1 MRFYSPFPVHLLLLT
16 VFVGVV
22 YSQPSHAQDSIAGER
37 LPKRLVGDYGYW
49 SKFSRPP
56 YSAAQIPFQKLT
68 HVNHAGVSFAA
79 GGTLAVPD
87 AFIEP
92 ELINLAHANGVKVI
106 LLAGGDFPGVE
117 NSGSISALV
126 ENLVA
131 FATQYHY
138 DGIDLDWE
146 FPATATDR
154 RFFVQLMAR
163 LRAAN
168 SAYILSID
176 VPPWGGY
183 GYDLIHLQTSL
194 NFFNVMMYDCAG
206 PWTAYGQLNSPIF
219 WDHHDPAPWECQ
231 PGGSAEEAANI
242 FLKKVPAWQLNMG
255 MPFYGYYYTNINQLF
270 GLCPNA
276 AWTPDQAC
284 DDTVLTENYAP
295 FIKRRINRDGWQTFY
310 DPIALVPYMLKTDG
324 TDGYIT
330 YDDAVSTYLRVWY
343 SDWKRGLGGT
353 FMWSL
358 DADYDGHSQDLLD
371 AMYAA
376 TVRRGQ

>member
-1 MRFYSPFPVHLLLLT
+1 MRFYSSFPSHLLLAVLA
-16 VFVGVV
+16 GLV

-68 HVNHAGVSFAA
+68 HVNHAGISFAA
-79 GGTLAVPD
+79 DGTLFVPD
-87 AFIEP
+87 GFIEP
-92 ELINLAHANGVKVI
+92 ELINLAHASGVKVI

-117 NSGSISALV
+117 NSGSISVLV
-126 ENLVA
+126 ENLIA
-131 FATQYHY
+131 FAAQYHY

-146 FPATATDR
+146 FPATTADR
-154 RFFVQLMAR
+154 RFFVQLMTR

-183 GYDLIHLQTSL
+183 GYDLIHLETSL
-194 NFFNVMMYDCAG
+194 NFFNIMMYDCAG

-242 FLKKVPAWQLNMG
+242 FLKKVPASQLNMG

-276 AWTPDQAC
+276 AGTPDQAC

-295 FIKRRINRDGWQTFY
+295 FIKRRINRDGWQTFH
-310 DPIALVPYMLKTDG
+310 DPIAFVPYMLKTDG

-376 TVRRGQ
+376 TVSRGR

>member
-16 VFVGVV
+16 VFVGAV
-22 YSQPSHAQDSIAGER
+22 YSQPSHAQDSMAGER

-79 GGTLAVPD
+79 DGTLFVPD
-87 AFIEP
+87 GFIEP
-92 ELINLAHANGVKVI
+92 ELINLAHASGVKVI

-117 NSGSISALV
+117 NSGSISVLV
-126 ENLVA
+126 ENLIA
-131 FATQYHY
+131 FAAQYHY

-146 FPATATDR
+146 FPATTADR
-154 RFFVQLMAR
+154 RFFVQLMTR

-183 GYDLIHLQTSL
+183 GYDLIHLETSL

-242 FLKKVPAWQLNMG
+242 FLKKVPASQLNMG

-324 TDGYIT
+324 RDGYIT

-376 TVRRGQ
+376 TVNRGH

>member
-22 YSQPSHAQDSIAGER
+22 YSQPSHAQVSIAGER

-87 AFIEP
+87 GFIEP

-117 NSGSISALV
+117 NSGSISVLV

-146 FPATATDR
+146 FPATTADR

-194 NFFNVMMYDCAG
+194 NFLNVMMYECAG
-206 PWTAYGQLNSPIF
+206 PWPAYGQLNSPIF
-219 WDHHDPAPWECQ
+219 WDHHDPAPWEHQ
-231 PGGSAEEAANI
+231 PGGQRRGGRQHKLFPGCPAEEARAI
-242 FLKKVPAWQLNMG
+242 AMHTSVRGSGRVGRTFAGRALEEDALTAAVIAAARHRHTPYDRLLMR
-255 MPFYGYYYTNINQLF
+255 GYSR
-270 GLCPNA
+270 GEARNA
-276 AWTPDQAC
+276 IRDALDRVLESWRCQASC
-284 DDTVLTENYAP
+284 GN
-295 FIKRRINRDGWQTFY
+295 
-310 DPIALVPYMLKTDG
+310 
-324 TDGYIT
+324 
-330 YDDAVSTYLRVWY
+330 S
-343 SDWKRGLGGT
+343 
-353 FMWSL
+353 
-358 DADYDGHSQDLLD
+358 
-371 AMYAA
+371 
-376 TVRRGQ
+376 

>member
-1 MRFYSPFPVHLLLLT
+1 MRFCSPFPVHLLLLA

-22 YSQPSHAQDSIAGER
+22 YFQPSHAQDSIAGER

-49 SKFSRPP
+49 SRSSRPP

-79 GGTLAVPD
+79 DGTLFVPD
-87 AFIEP
+87 GFIEP
-92 ELINLAHANGVKVI
+92 ELINLAHANGVKV
-106 LLAGGDFPGVE
+106 LLLTGGDFSGVE
-117 NSGSISALV
+117 NSGSISTLV

-131 FATQYHY
+131 FVTQHHY
-138 DGIDLDWE
+138 DGFDVDWE
-146 FPATATDR
+146 FPASTTDR
-154 RFFVQLMAR
+154 RFLVRLMAR

-168 SAYILSID
+168 SAHILSID

-183 GYDLIHLQTSL
+183 GYDLVRLQSSL
-194 NFFNVMMYDCAG
+194 NFFNIMMYDCAG

-219 WDHHDPAPWECQ
+219 WDWHDPAPWECQ
-231 PGGSAEEAANI
+231 PGGSDEEAANM
-242 FLKKVPAWQLNMG
+242 FLKKVPPWQLNMG
-255 MPFYGYYYTNINQLF
+255 TPFYGYYYTNINQLF
-270 GLCPNA
+270 GLCPNSV
-276 AWTPDQAC
+276 WTQDHAC
-284 DDTVLTENYAP
+284 DNTVMTENYAP
-295 FIKRRINRDGWQTFY
+295 FIKERINRDGWETFY
-310 DPIALVPYMLKTDG
+310 DPVSLVPYMVKTDG

-376 TVRRGQ
+376 TVSRGQ